1 VYLEDDS
8 HIIYVNGAY
17 QNPDDSIGRL
27 MHDFQCV
34 DAKDMYN
41 EKLSERFRYFK
52 ETEGG
57 MGEMCKVVEERA
69 KECVMR
75 EKIAD
80 IRRMLDKQKYSHE
93 EIAENLNV
101 SLELVDEVANGKVA

>member
-1 VYLEDDS
+1 
-8 HIIYVNGAY
+8 
-17 QNPDDSIGRL
+17 
-27 MHDFQCV
+27 
-34 DAKDMYN
+34 
-41 EKLSERFRYFK
+41 
-52 ETEGG
+52 
-57 MGEMCKVVEERA
+57 MCKVVEERA